1 MDALTE
7 RARPRWGRLLKRIAL
22 IAGGAAAA
30 GVVLMLL
37 FSADAR
43 YIARAGIEEGRLLFK
58 RRAIDELI
66 ADTASPAALRQRL
79 TLVLAA
85 RAFAADSLG
94 LAVGK
99 THPPHVDVGR
109 ETPLLGLSGRRR
121 DNLRGVTRRYPVVG
135 I

>member
-22 IAGGAAAA
+22 IAAGAAAA

-58 RRAIDELI
+58 RPAIDELI

-94 LAVGK
+94 LAGGKKVTAPLGVG
-99 THPPHVDVGR
+99 PGSVALGVSGGR
-109 ETPLLGLSGRRR
+109 
-121 DNLRGVTRRYPVVG
+121 
-135 I
+135 

>member
-7 RARPRWGRLLKRIAL
+7 RARPRWGRQLKRIAV
-22 IAGGAAAA
+22 IAVGAAAA

-85 RAFAADSLG
+85 RAFAADSLR

-99 THPPHVDVGR
+99 TGTNHPGLGR
-109 ETPLLGLSGRRR
+109 QTPAPGLSAGPR
-121 DNLRGVTRRYPVVG
+121 P
-135 I
+135 